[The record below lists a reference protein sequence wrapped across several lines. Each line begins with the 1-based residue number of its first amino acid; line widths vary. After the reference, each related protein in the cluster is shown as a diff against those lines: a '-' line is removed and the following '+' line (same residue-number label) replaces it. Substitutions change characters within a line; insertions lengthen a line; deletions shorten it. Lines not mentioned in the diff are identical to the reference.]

1 MQKSWGITLRLCLFC
16 LILLSFSACEINR
29 LNRAEDL
36 YNAENY
42 TLAIKELDDLIRVAK
57 NGAYRTRAELIRG
70 NCYLE
75 LGNLA
80 QANQDV
86 PLSIRFYKLANNE
99 AADTEL
105 GKTYLRLSQQA
116 YRAENKALAMRYL
129 NDVLRE
135 IPESSLVPEVM
146 LRRISILMD
155 EYHDHNSTWEDYK
168 FLHDNFPNNPFELQ
182 ARRYVAQF
190 IENKVNYAVTLSES
204 GYYTDALKEFFD
216 LARYPVVDGE
226 RINKLIANVYQAQ
239 AEEYIDAQDYL
250 QADRMFR
257 IAIQYNPEKAAE
269 IQRRLEAITALYI
282 QKGNGLMAARDF
294 ENALI
299 HYQKVFDI
307 IPDYAPAQDAIRN
320 LYKKQ
325 SDIAQAAQIFKDAER
340 LESSEK
346 YNDALGLYRQ
356 AWNLD
361 PLPEYQSHIQT
372 MQNIL
377 EAQKNPKAFAQKIIN
392 DYKGGQILKRVAAK
406 RAEVMQNYK
415 ANEIRDS
422 GWKILLSTGQFKYEA
437 RYDLLTPNDTFL
449 YVWQINLKDRSII
462 PLNRLSEELM
472 K

>member
-1 MQKSWGITLRLCLFC
+1 MRIWLFG
-16 LILLSFSACEINR
+16 LVLLSFSACEINR
-29 LNRAEDL
+29 LNQAEEL
-36 YNAENY
+36 YDAQNY
-42 TLAIKELDDLIRVAK
+42 TLAIKQLDDLIKIAK
-57 NGAYRTRAELIRG
+57 NGAYRTRAELLRG

-80 QANQDV
+80 AANQDV
-86 PLSIRFYKLANNE
+86 PLSIKFYKLANNQN
-99 AADTEL
+99 ADTEL
-105 GKTYLRLSQQA
+105 GQTYLRLSQQA
-116 YRAENKALAMRYL
+116 YRANNKALAMRYL

-155 EYHDHNSTWEDYK
+155 EYHDHNSTWEAYK
-168 FLHDNFPNNPFELQ
+168 YLHDNFPNNPFELQ

-190 IENKVNYAVTLSES
+190 IDNNVNYAVTLTES
-204 GYYTDALKEFFD
+204 GYFTDALKELFE

-226 RINKLIANVYQAQ
+226 NINKLIANVYQAQ

-257 IAIQYNPEKAAE
+257 IAIQYDPLKATE
-269 IQRRLEAITALYI
+269 IQKRLEDITSLYI

-294 ENALI
+294 ENALV

-307 IPDYAPAQDAIRN
+307 IPDYAPAQEAIRA

-325 SDIAQAAQIFKDAER
+325 EDIARAAQIFKEAER

-346 YNDALGLYRQ
+346 YNDALALFRQ
-356 AWNLD
+356 AQSLD
-361 PLPEYQSHIQT
+361 PLPEYQNHIQT
-372 MQNIL
+372 MQNVL
-377 EAQKNPKAFAQKIIN
+377 EAQKNPNAFAQKIIN
-392 DYKGGQILKRVAAK
+392 EYKNGQILKRVAAK
-406 RAEVMQNYK
+406 RAEVLADYK

-449 YVWQINLKDRSII
+449 YVWQVNLRDRSII
-462 PLNRLSEELM
+462 PLNRLSEDVL